1 MATLQAVIDQIQDVV
16 AAISGIR
23 AAPHEP
29 PDNINIYP
37 FAVAFAKTGT
47 WTLGKPT
54 GCMTGMHDI
63 VIELHTGVRKDLA
76 RDVTAAMAYAKS
88 VPNAI
93 GTAQLVTVSLTA
105 LEAIGSI
112 TYEFGPMVWG
122 PLDKS
127 VNTIGWRWTIHN
139 VKTIDALT

>member
-29 PDNINIYP
+29 PDSINIYP

-63 VIELHTGVRKDLA
+63 VIELHLKRNDLA

-112 TYEFGPMVWG
+112 TYEFGPMAWG